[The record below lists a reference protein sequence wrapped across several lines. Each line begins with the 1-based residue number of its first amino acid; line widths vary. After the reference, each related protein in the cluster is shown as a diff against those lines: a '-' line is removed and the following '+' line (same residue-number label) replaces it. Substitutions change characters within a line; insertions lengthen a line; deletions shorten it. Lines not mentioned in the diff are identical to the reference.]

1 MTLRFFK
8 FHIFFTTNKI
18 INNLSILLKKNIIIG
33 AMMNNTQEKTNILT
47 YDQKLKK
54 ILSKLGKYVERRK
67 NIIIEQNKLNISKQ
81 FG

>member
-1 MTLRFFK
+1 M
-8 FHIFFTTNKI
+8 
-18 INNLSILLKKNIIIG
+18 LKKNIIIG
-33 AMMNNTQEKTNILT
+33 AMMNNTEEKTNILT

>member
-1 MTLRFFK
+1 
-8 FHIFFTTNKI
+8 
-18 INNLSILLKKNIIIG
+18 
-33 AMMNNTQEKTNILT
+33 MMNNTQEKTNILT